1 MDQQK
6 HRPFT
11 MQHCWTLLQN
21 NQKWIDREFECPPK
35 KPRSNCS
42 SSTDFEAHEVDE
54 GTDEMSKRPAGRKK
68 EKERSKKDAGGY
80 KEAIQKMIESK
91 ERLAIDKDS
100 RWTEIKA
107 IEERKVAIEERKAA
121 AEERKA
127 AAKKKDEDQKIMFM
141 DTSALDD
148 TQRAYVEAMRAKIL
162 AEIPGGNGG
171 GSV

>member
-1 MDQQK
+1 
-6 HRPFT
+6 

-42 SSTDFEAHEVDE
+42 SSADFEAHEEDE

-68 EKERSKKDAGGY
+68 EKERSKKDASGY

-100 RWTEIKA
+100 RWTDIKA

-127 AAKKKDEDQKIMFM
+127 ANEEERLRLKGEKAWAQAARKSAKQLQRRRMRTKKIMFM

-148 TQRAYVEAMRAKIL
+148 T
-162 AEIPGGNGG
+162 
-171 GSV
+171 